1 MARVLNVAAGSLAT
15 LAGLT
20 TLMVGTVLIARRE
33 IDPVTAAMLG
43 GVALAVF
50 EGGAVVLQIRR
61 VPPVG
66 PGTFGERL
74 LVLAGVE
81 LGAVVVGLAV
91 APASDPVPAGVVVG
105 SAAIIAFATLVGLQ
119 ARS

>member
-1 MARVLNVAAGSLAT
+1 MARLLNAATTTLAT
-15 LAGLT
+15 LAGLA
-20 TLMVGTVLIARRE
+20 TLVLGAVLVARRE

-43 GVALAVF
+43 GLALAVF
-50 EGGAVVLQIRR
+50 EGGALIVQIRR
-61 VPPVG
+61 VRPVG

-74 LVLAGVE
+74 LVLAAIE

-91 APASDPVPAGVVVG
+91 APTGHPGSAGVVIG
-105 SAAIIAFATLVGLQ
+105 SAAVIAFVTLIGLQ